1 MINLS
6 LFILFFSLSIHHI
19 IKSYFIFF
27 SQGFYLSDQ
36 ESTVTTSIS
45 RTIASFISDNNTDL
59 EDTESGDIDEENNGN
74 GNNGNNSSNRENSNG
89 KLPQLESSENSDSEE
104 EQCDE
109 EEYVRTFLQ
118 REDVMTST
126 LLLFERCSAED
137 VSLFPVKIEQK
148 TAPLPR
154 KPEKQAFQLFCT
166 ALVRAHESNVRT
178 RLDSIRS
185 HDELIE
191 LTNKINSPEKDK
203 KNGKNGKNEK
213 NKGKESETEIEL
225 KLKLNKLKSS
235 NLRRENQGEEDM
247 SEISILYRKSLIS
260 QNLQDTLQRYIDEL
274 NLEGVCATVALGAT
288 VDSNHIRQASK
299 YFGDEY
305 FALFAYLLSCGEI
318 YIADRYVRTYFRK
331 HVCTYVHL
339 HDFIQFAVLI
349 SPI

>member
-1 MINLS
+1 M
-6 LFILFFSLSIHHI
+6 
-19 IKSYFIFF
+19 
-27 SQGFYLSDQ
+27 SDQ

-45 RTIASFISDNNTDL
+45 RTIASFISDNNIDL

-74 GNNGNNSSNRENSNG
+74 GNNGNGTGNGNNGNKNSRENSNG

-203 KNGKNGKNEK
+203 KNGKNGKNGKNEK
-213 NKGKESETEIEL
+213 NKGKETETEIEL

-247 SEISILYRKSLIS
+247 SESSILYRKSLIS

-318 YIADRYVRTYFRK
+318 YIADRYVRTSVRF
-331 HVCTYVHL
+331 VYVRCSFL
-339 HDFIQFAVLI
+339 HYLSHFGSLSIMIL
-349 SPI
+349 SPIFMT